1 MKGVYK
7 ITNIITNKF
16 YIGSSNNIQE
26 RIKTHFRGLK
36 NNRHPN
42 KHLQSSYNKYGK
54 DNFIVDILEECQ
66 DIIAREQYYIDINNW
81 NMLYNKTRY
90 ASGGEANFWLYK
102 FEGEEKVDYD
112 FNWEYLLFVIPLSN
126 LSHIM
131 ERYLEEVEKIEKKR
145 QSEYNRYKEEH
156 FKEEITKPADINLY
170 DIARADIK
178 NQSNKL
184 D

>member
-1 MKGVYK
+1 MFKL
-7 ITNIITNKF
+7 
-16 YIGSSNNIQE
+16 Q
-26 RIKTHFRGLK
+26 
-36 NNRHPN
+36 HPQD
-42 KHLQSSYNKYGK
+42 LVSRL
-54 DNFIVDILEECQ
+54 FILEYIKELGP
-66 DIIAREQYYIDINNW
+66 DIVKEKLTD
-81 NMLYNKTRY
+81 
-90 ASGGEANFWLYK
+90 GEANFWLYK
-102 FEGEEKVDYD
+102 FEGEEKVEHD

-131 ERYLEEVEKIEKKR
+131 ERYLEEVEKIEEKR

-156 FKEEITKPADINLY
+156 LKEELAKPVDINIY

>member
-1 MKGVYK
+1 MFKL
-7 ITNIITNKF
+7 
-16 YIGSSNNIQE
+16 Q
-26 RIKTHFRGLK
+26 
-36 NNRHPN
+36 HPQD
-42 KHLQSSYNKYGK
+42 LVSRL
-54 DNFIVDILEECQ
+54 FILE
-66 DIIAREQYYIDINNW
+66 YIKELGPDTIKEK
-81 NMLYNKTRY
+81 LTD
-90 ASGGEANFWLYK
+90 GEANFWLYK
-102 FEGEEKVDYD
+102 FEGEEKIEYD

-131 ERYLEEVEKIEKKR
+131 ERYLDEVEKIEQKR

-156 FKEEITKPADINLY
+156 LKEELAKPVDINLY

>member
-1 MKGVYK
+1 MFKL
-7 ITNIITNKF
+7 
-16 YIGSSNNIQE
+16 Q
-26 RIKTHFRGLK
+26 
-36 NNRHPN
+36 HPQD
-42 KHLQSSYNKYGK
+42 LVSRL
-54 DNFIVDILEECQ
+54 FILE
-66 DIIAREQYYIDINNW
+66 YIKELGPNTIKEKLTD
-81 NMLYNKTRY
+81 
-90 ASGGEANFWLYK
+90 GEANFWLYK
-102 FEGEEKVDYD
+102 FEGEEKIEYD

-131 ERYLEEVEKIEKKR
+131 ERYLNEVEKIEQKR

-156 FKEEITKPADINLY
+156 LKEELAKPVDINIY

>member
-1 MKGVYK
+1 MFKL
-7 ITNIITNKF
+7 
-16 YIGSSNNIQE
+16 Q
-26 RIKTHFRGLK
+26 
-36 NNRHPN
+36 HPQD
-42 KHLQSSYNKYGK
+42 LVSRL
-54 DNFIVDILEECQ
+54 FILE
-66 DIIAREQYYIDINNW
+66 YIKELGPDTIKEK
-81 NMLYNKTRY
+81 LTD
-90 ASGGEANFWLYK
+90 GEANFWLYK
-102 FEGEEKVDYD
+102 FEGEEKVEYD

-131 ERYLEEVEKIEKKR
+131 ERYLDEVEKIEQKR

-156 FKEEITKPADINLY
+156 LKEELAKPVDINIY

>member
-1 MKGVYK
+1 MFKL
-7 ITNIITNKF
+7 
-16 YIGSSNNIQE
+16 Q
-26 RIKTHFRGLK
+26 
-36 NNRHPN
+36 HPQD
-42 KHLQSSYNKYGK
+42 LVSRL
-54 DNFIVDILEECQ
+54 FILE
-66 DIIAREQYYIDINNW
+66 YIKELGPNTIKEKLTD
-81 NMLYNKTRY
+81 
-90 ASGGEANFWLYK
+90 GEANFWLYK
-102 FEGEEKVDYD
+102 FEGEEKIEYD

-131 ERYLEEVEKIEKKR
+131 ERYLDKVEKIEEKR

-156 FKEEITKPADINLY
+156 LKEELAKPADINLY

>member
-1 MKGVYK
+1 MFKL
-7 ITNIITNKF
+7 
-16 YIGSSNNIQE
+16 Q
-26 RIKTHFRGLK
+26 
-36 NNRHPN
+36 HPQD
-42 KHLQSSYNKYGK
+42 LVSRL
-54 DNFIVDILEECQ
+54 FILEYIKELGP
-66 DIIAREQYYIDINNW
+66 DIIKEKLAD
-81 NMLYNKTRY
+81 
-90 ASGGEANFWLYK
+90 GEANFWLYK
-102 FEGEEKVDYD
+102 FEGEEKIEYD

-131 ERYLEEVEKIEKKR
+131 ERYLDEVEKIEEKR

-156 FKEEITKPADINLY
+156 LKEELAKPVDINLY

>member
-1 MKGVYK
+1 MFKL
-7 ITNIITNKF
+7 
-16 YIGSSNNIQE
+16 Q
-26 RIKTHFRGLK
+26 
-36 NNRHPN
+36 HPQD
-42 KHLQSSYNKYGK
+42 LVSRL
-54 DNFIVDILEECQ
+54 FILE
-66 DIIAREQYYIDINNW
+66 YIKELGPNTIKEKLTD
-81 NMLYNKTRY
+81 
-90 ASGGEANFWLYK
+90 GEANFWLYK

-131 ERYLEEVEKIEKKR
+131 ERYLDEVEKIEEKR

-156 FKEEITKPADINLY
+156 LKEELAKPADINLY

>member
-1 MKGVYK
+1 MFKL
-7 ITNIITNKF
+7 
-16 YIGSSNNIQE
+16 Q
-26 RIKTHFRGLK
+26 
-36 NNRHPN
+36 HPQD
-42 KHLQSSYNKYGK
+42 LVSRL
-54 DNFIVDILEECQ
+54 FILEY
-66 DIIAREQYYIDINNW
+66 IRELGPNTIKEKLTD
-81 NMLYNKTRY
+81 
-90 ASGGEANFWLYK
+90 GEANFWLYK
-102 FEGEEKVDYD
+102 FEGEEKIEYD

-131 ERYLEEVEKIEKKR
+131 ERYLDEVEKIEEKR

-156 FKEEITKPADINLY
+156 LKEELAKPVDINIY

>member
-1 MKGVYK
+1 MFKLQHPQDLVSRLF
-7 ITNIITNKF
+7 ILE
-16 YIGSSNNIQE
+16 YIKELG
-26 RIKTHFRGLK
+26 
-36 NNRHPN
+36 
-42 KHLQSSYNKYGK
+42 
-54 DNFIVDILEECQ
+54 VDIIQPKLTE
-66 DIIAREQYYIDINNW
+66 
-81 NMLYNKTRY
+81 
-90 ASGGEANFWLYK
+90 GEAHFWLYK
-102 FEGEEKVDYD
+102 FEGEDNTVQYD

-131 ERYLEEVEKIEKKR
+131 ERYLDEVEKIEKKR

-170 DIARADIK
+170 DIARADMK